1 MQEFVVDIPRDEW
14 WTQNRRGHWRVK
26 FAHTSAVKQR
36 AMAFARFWLQNGH
49 HRPPQATTLP
59 SARHRD
65 HPPIDPRAL
74 RPGERGAHGQSH
86 P

>member
-36 AMAFARFWLQNGH
+36 AMEFRQILAPK
-49 HRPPQATTLP
+49 RPPQATTLS